1 MAAAGAAGATG
12 ASGTPDLSGDATRL
26 LLVGCGKMG
35 SAMLEGW
42 LASGVSA
49 ANIVVVEPAAG
60 GALHEPSPR
69 FVAEPAAIGRDFA
82 PTVVVFAIKP
92 QMMDE
97 AAPNYARYAGAG
109 TVFLSIAAGKTIGG
123 FEAALGEAAAIVRA
137 MPNTPAAIGRG
148 ISVACPNANVSAEQ
162 RTLCGA
168 LLSAVGE
175 VAWVEEEALLDPVT
189 AVSGSGPAYVFL
201 LTEAMAA
208 AGVAAGLPEA
218 LSMQLARATVAGAG
232 ELMRQSND
240 EAASQLRVNVTSPG
254 GTTQAALEV
263 LMAEKDGLAALMAR
277 AVAAAT
283 KRSRELAN

>member
-1 MAAAGAAGATG
+1 MASAAAAGAAGATG
-12 ASGTPDLSGDATRL
+12 GSGSPDLGEARL

-49 ANIVVVEPAAG
+49 SNIVVVEPAAG
-60 GALHEPSPR
+60 GALPEPSPR
-69 FVAEPAAIGRDFA
+69 FVAEPAVIGSDFA

-97 AAPNYARYAGAG
+97 AAPQYARYAGAG

-123 FEAALGEAAAIVRA
+123 FEAALGDGAAIVRA

-148 ISVACPNANVSAEQ
+148 ISVACPNANVSADQ
-162 RTLCGA
+162 RALCGA

-201 LTEAMAA
+201 LTEALAA
-208 AGVAAGLPEA
+208 AGVSAGLSEA

-232 ELMRQSND
+232 ELMRQSD
-240 EAASQLRVNVTSPG
+240 EEASQLRVNVTSPG

-263 LMAEKDGLAALMAR
+263 LMAEKGGLAALMAR